1 MWPIFGLFFK
11 QSHPL
16 QGFLLSELVS
26 ESCDKLRKQCLLC
39 NENLMKNLE
48 QLDSV
53 VSSINLHIHT
63 LLTFLNVHAMGIVAF
78 WVELKGID
86 TAQELKAPYR
96 L

>member
-1 MWPIFGLFFK
+1 
-11 QSHPL
+11 
-16 QGFLLSELVS
+16 
-26 ESCDKLRKQCLLC
+26 
-39 NENLMKNLE
+39 MKNLE